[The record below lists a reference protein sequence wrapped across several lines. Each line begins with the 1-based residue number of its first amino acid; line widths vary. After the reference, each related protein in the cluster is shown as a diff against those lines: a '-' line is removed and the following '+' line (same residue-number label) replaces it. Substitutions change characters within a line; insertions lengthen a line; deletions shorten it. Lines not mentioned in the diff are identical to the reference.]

1 MLSALPYSSVSK
13 FLVILKTNRSLDEDK
28 VAIVFA
34 FRLWDYLVM
43 TRAFC
48 YASIGVLYRQ
58 VDPQSL
64 LVR

>member
-1 MLSALPYSSVSK
+1 M
-13 FLVILKTNRSLDEDK
+13 DEDK

-34 FRLWDYLVM
+34 FRLWDCLVM

-48 YASIGVLYRQ
+48 YASIGVLCRQ